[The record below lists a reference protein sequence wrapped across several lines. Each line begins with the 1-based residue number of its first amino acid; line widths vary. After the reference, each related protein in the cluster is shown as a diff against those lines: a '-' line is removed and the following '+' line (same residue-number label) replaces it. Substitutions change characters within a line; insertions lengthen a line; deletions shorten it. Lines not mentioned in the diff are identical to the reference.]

1 MMARIEGVTARRA
14 GVRVR
19 TVYWFARRAL
29 GRVTGH
35 QPERMIEPLEMY
47 ARLPGLLRG
56 YARLEQA
63 TAALRDL
70 DDRHKALAE
79 LKAAT
84 LTHCEFCIDLGSQ
97 IARRWGLTDDQL
109 LALPNYATSTLFTD
123 LDKLVLD
130 YAVGMTRTPVDVSDD
145 LFAQLRGHF
154 DEAQLVELT
163 HVIALENMRGRFNLA
178 LDIGAAG
185 FSDGHVCAIPAPT
198 PSGPGSYPPPASSR
212 PRIDPLEPPPSP
224 RPAASNTVETVH
236 RDSETTTAMAI
247 LDGTSATYRRR
258 AVVYWITTAVVAAEA
273 AVGGTMDVLRLP
285 PFFTIM
291 TQLGYPDYFSDI
303 LGVAKLLGA
312 VAILAPRTPR
322 LKEWAYAGIVINMTG
337 AAASQLATGEGLGSL
352 IAPLS
357 FAALAVVSW
366 ACRPSERRSGP

>member
-1 MMARIEGVTARRA
+1 MARIDGVNARRA

-19 TVYWFARRAL
+19 IVYWFARRAL
-29 GRVTGH
+29 GRVTGQ

-63 TAALRDL
+63 TAALRHL

-97 IARRWGLTDDQL
+97 IARRWGLTDDQVV
-109 LALPNYATSTLFTD
+109 ALPNYATSPLFTD

-130 YAVGMTRTPVDVSDD
+130 YAVGMTRTPVDVSDE
-145 LFAQLRGHF
+145 LFAELRGHF
-154 DEAQLVELT
+154 DQAQLVELT

-198 PSGPGSYPPPASSR
+198 PSGQGSYPPPASSR
-212 PRIDPLEPPPSP
+212 PGIDPPEPRPSP
-224 RPAASNTVETVH
+224 RPAASDTVEAV
-236 RDSETTTAMAI
+236 RDKEMTTAMAI
-247 LDGTSATYRRR
+247 LAGTPATSRRR

-273 AVGGTMDVLRLP
+273 TVGGTMDVLRLP

-291 TQLGYPDYFSDI
+291 HQLGYPDYFSDI

-357 FAALAVVSW
+357 FAALALVSW
-366 ACRPSERRSGP
+366 AFRPSERRFGP